1 MITALLYNSCTSC
14 RKTEEVLKESGAEY
28 EKREF
33 FKNRLTRDELGSL
46 LQSVGL
52 TARDV
57 LSTRSRPY
65 KDMGLADKEPGDD
78 ELLDLMVQ
86 EPRLLRRPIVI
97 RDGRAV
103 VGHDEASLRELI
115 GDQV

>member
-14 RKTEEVLKESGAEY
+14 RKTEAVLKESGVEY
-28 EKREF
+28 DKREY
-33 FKNRLTRDELGSL
+33 FKDRFTKDELTALLGSAGL
-46 LQSVGL
+46 SVG
-52 TARDV
+52 DV

-65 KDMGLADKEPGDD
+65 REMGLAEKDLPDSEI
-78 ELLDLMVQ
+78 LDLMVE

-103 VGHDEASLRELI
+103 VGHNEAALRELI
-115 GDQV
+115 GAE

>member
-14 RKTEEVLKESGAEY
+14 RKTEEVLKASGADY

-33 FKNRLTRDELGSL
+33 FKQRLTRDELSSML
-46 LQSVGL
+46 DSVGL
-52 TARDV
+52 TANDV

-65 KDMGLADKEPGDD
+65 KEMGLAEKSLSDD
-78 ELLDLMVQ
+78 ELLNLMVE

-97 RDGRAV
+97 RDGEVV
-103 VGHDEASLRELI
+103 VGHNEAKLRELI
-115 GDQV
+115 GE